1 MDLTNMAEIKQIME
15 EFGIFAKK
23 KYGQNFLV
31 SRLTVERIA
40 DEGTGDENEG
50 VIEIGPGIGV
60 LTRELCENAKKVVA
74 VEIDTTLLPVLERTL
89 GEFDNVKVINAD
101 IMKTDVKKLI
111 DEEFTDCTGVRV
123 CANLPYYITTP
134 ILMSLIEG
142 NTGVKSITV
151 MVQKEVADRLC
162 SGAADGEYG
171 AITAMI
177 SYYGRTRKLFTV
189 PAGCFYPAP
198 KVDSAVIK
206 IDMYDEKPVSA
217 KDEKILKK
225 VIKGAF
231 AQRRKTLV
239 NSLSTEFSYMGKEKL
254 TDIIVGL
261 GYRGDIRGEKLGIA
275 DFVRLADAIFESN

>member
-1 MDLTNMAEIKQIME
+1 MDLTNMAQVKDLMQ

-23 KYGQNFLV
+23 KYGQNFLI
-31 SRLTVERIA
+31 SKGTVQRIA

-60 LTRELCENAKKVVA
+60 LTRELCEVAKKVVA
-74 VEIDTTLLPVLERTL
+74 VEIDTTLLPVLDRTL

-101 IMKTDVKKLI
+101 IMKTDINKIIK
-111 DEEFTDCTGVRV
+111 EEFSQCSAVRV

-134 ILMSLIEG
+134 LLMSLIEG

-162 SGAADGEYG
+162 SGADSGEYG
-171 AITAMI
+171 AISAMI
-177 SYYGRTRKLFTV
+177 AYYGNAKKLFTV
-189 PAGCFYPAP
+189 GSGCFYPAP
-198 KVDSAVIK
+198 KVDSAVIR
-206 IDMYDEKPVSA
+206 IDMYDEKPIVA
-217 KDEKILKK
+217 QNEIILKR

-239 NSLSTEFSYMGKEKL
+239 NSLCSEFIGYGKERMTGL
-254 TDIIVGL
+254 VQEL
-261 GYRGDIRGEKLGIA
+261 GYSPTVRGETLGIG
-275 DFVRLADAIFESN
+275 DFVRIADALSC

>member
-1 MDLTNMAEIKQIME
+1 MDLTNMAQVKDLMQ

-23 KYGQNFLV
+23 KYGQNFLI
-31 SRLTVERIA
+31 SKGTVQRIA

-60 LTRELCENAKKVVA
+60 LTRELCEVAKKVVA
-74 VEIDTTLLPVLERTL
+74 VEIDTTLLPVLDRTL

-101 IMKTDVKKLI
+101 IMKTDINKIIK
-111 DEEFTDCTGVRV
+111 EEFSQCSAVRV

-162 SGAADGEYG
+162 SGADSGEYG
-171 AITAMI
+171 AISAMI
-177 SYYGRTRKLFTV
+177 AYYGNAKKLFT
-189 PAGCFYPAP
+189 AGSGCFYPAP
-198 KVDSAVIK
+198 KVDSAVIR
-206 IDMYDEKPVSA
+206 IDMYDEKPIVA
-217 KDEKILKK
+217 QNEIILKR

-239 NSLSTEFSYMGKEKL
+239 NSLCSEFIGYGKERMTGL
-254 TDIIVGL
+254 VQEL
-261 GYRGDIRGEKLGIA
+261 GYSPTVRGETLGIG
-275 DFVRLADAIFESN
+275 DFVRIADALSC

>member
-1 MDLTNMAEIKQIME
+1 MDLTNMGQIKDLME

-23 KYGQNFLV
+23 KYGQNFLI
-31 SRLTVERIA
+31 SRGTVERIA
-40 DEGTGDENEG
+40 EEGCPGEEDG

-60 LTRELCENAKKVVA
+60 LTRELCMSAKKVVA

-89 GEFDNVKVINAD
+89 GEFDNVKVINSD

-111 DEEFTDCTGVRV
+111 AEEFGDCKDVRV

-142 NTGVKSITV
+142 DTGVKSITV

-162 SGAADGEYG
+162 SGKDAGEYG

-177 SYYGRTRKLFTV
+177 AYYGKAVKLFNV
-189 PAGCFYPAP
+189 GAGCFYPAP
-198 KVDSAVIK
+198 KVDSAVIR
-206 IDMYDEKPVSA
+206 IDMYDEMPVKA
-217 KDEKILKK
+217 RDEATLKR
-225 VIKGAF
+225 VVKGAF

-239 NSLSTEFSYMGKEKL
+239 NSLCSEFTYVGKENMTQL
-254 TDIIVGL
+254 IEEL
-261 GYRGDIRGEKLGIA
+261 GYSPTIRGEKLGIE
-275 DFVRLADAIFESN
+275 DFVRIADKLCE